1 MIDALGERMKRYE
14 LASKGYLTRKTPVIV
29 RVDGKAFHTLTQS
42 FEKPFDKVL
51 LKVMALTMRDL
62 CREVQG
68 CVFGYTQSDEI
79 TLVLTDYATK
89 DTGAYFDYNIQKLT
103 SVIASLATRSF
114 IVNMSEVLHESL
126 KSKDREFYEKYLNS
140 CKKVAFD
147 ARCFNIPK
155 EEVCN
160 NLIWR
165 QNDAVRNAILNVGFS
180 KFSKKEL
187 FKKSCKDVLNML
199 KGIGVD
205 FENDFFI
212 CERRGACCYRKEYL
226 DEEKRAEWFIDYVPP
241 LFKECREYVEKHI

>member
-42 FEKPFDKVL
+42 FEKPFDKTL
-51 LKVMALTMRDL
+51 LRVMALTMRDL
-62 CREVQG
+62 CKEVQG

-165 QNDAVRNAILNVGFS
+165 QNDAV
-180 KFSKKEL
+180 KKEI
-187 FKKSCKDVLNML
+187 FKKCCKDVLNML
-199 KGIGVD
+199 KGVGVD
-205 FENDFFI
+205 FENDYYT
-212 CERRGACCYRKEYL
+212 CERRGVCCYRKAYL
-226 DEEKRAEWFIDYVPP
+226 EEEKRAEWVIDYVPP

>member
-29 RVDGKAFHTLTQS
+29 RIDGKAFHTLTQS
-42 FEKPFDKVL
+42 FEKPFDKTL
-51 LKVMALTMRDL
+51 LRVMALTMRDL
-62 CREVQG
+62 CKEVQG

-199 KGIGVD
+199 KGVGVD
-205 FENDFFI
+205 FENDYYT
-212 CERRGACCYRKEYL
+212 CERRGVCCYRKAYL
-226 DEEKRAEWFIDYVPP
+226 EEEKRAEWVIDYVPP

>member
-42 FEKPFDKVL
+42 FEKPFDKTL
-51 LKVMALTMRDL
+51 LRVMALTMRDL
-62 CREVQG
+62 CKEVQG

-79 TLVLTDYATK
+79 TLVLTDYANK

-155 EEVCN
+155 EEICN

-187 FKKSCKDVLNML
+187 FKKSCKDLCSSISNL
-199 KGIGVD
+199 SQ
-205 FENDFFI
+205 
-212 CERRGACCYRKEYL
+212 
-226 DEEKRAEWFIDYVPP
+226 
-241 LFKECREYVEKHI
+241 